1 MTFLHG
7 TDPATRR
14 WVHNQNQRCLPCCRN
29 LYSAEQY
36 QADLACADTLESCVR
51 QCARDL
57 IDGQKLTTGLALLC
71 GTAER
76 VASYFAGSTADE
88 KGLAV
93 DGDTVFD
100 LASVTKLFLTFAY
113 HMVWDR
119 GAVDFSRPLGYYC
132 GPQFPNIRDLP
143 LERLLHFDGTL
154 VTRKRLADCS
164 PQEALSLLDSVE
176 LERDRPV
183 YSDIP
188 AMILGL
194 VFEKIASLSFGD
206 FVQKEIIDALSLTRT
221 FWRRPACVD
230 TNHMDYDGEYRFH
243 DGAMHQ
249 LHTRPYEPNDPK
261 ARLFGNQML
270 CGHAGLFSSAQDM
283 ARISRALLR
292 GELLS
297 PAALQSIADA
307 AFMGSENSHFGR
319 LCYTKN
325 PVREENEVFWGMAGN
340 AFAIAGYT
348 GTYWMIDPLNQCFCF
363 LGGNKLHHRL
373 TRTDDP
379 SILDGLSVPYTGN
392 YVYQRD
398 TLRETLSRKA
408 LLFTL

>member
-1 MTFLHG
+1 MTSLQE
-7 TDPATRR
+7 TDPTIRR
-14 WVHNQNQRCLPCCRN
+14 WILNQNQGCLPCCRN
-29 LYSAEQY
+29 LYSAERY
-36 QADLACADTLESCVR
+36 QADLACADTMEPTIR
-51 QCARDL
+51 QCVQDL
-57 IDGQKLTTGLALLC
+57 IQRQKLTTGLALLC
-71 GTAER
+71 GTADREY
-76 VASYFAGSTADE
+76 SYFAGSTADE
-88 KGLAV
+88 KGHAV
-93 DGDTVFD
+93 DCNTVFD

-113 HMVWDR
+113 HMIRDR
-119 GAVDFSRPLGYYC
+119 SSVDFSRPLGYYC
-132 GPQFPNIRDLP
+132 GAQFPNIRDLS
-143 LERLLHFDGTL
+143 LERLLHFDCTL
-154 VTRKRLADCS
+154 VTTKRLADCS
-164 PQEALSLLDSVE
+164 PQEALSLLESVE
-176 LERDRPV
+176 LESSCPI

-188 AMILGL
+188 PMILGL
-194 VFEKIASLSFGD
+194 VFEKIASVSFGD

-230 TNHMDYDGEYRFH
+230 ANHMDYDGEYRFH

-270 CGHAGLFSSAQDM
+270 CGHAGLFSSARDM
-283 ARISRALLR
+283 ALIARALLR

-307 AFMGSENSHFGR
+307 AWMCSESSHFGR
-319 LCYTKN
+319 MCYTKN
-325 PVREENEVFWGMAGN
+325 PVKEDNEVFWGMAGN